1 MLNKLRADGKGI
13 RVQQYTLT
21 LLRGALRYAVRW
33 KFLETSPAEH
43 VDMPTGHAEEKI
55 AWTAEQARTF
65 LAVIRHDRLYS
76 LYAAFI
82 LGGLRRAEV
91 LGLKVDAVNLSELWL
106 EVRHTVVY
114 SNGKKLER
122 DKTKTPKGRRCFAIS
137 QAFADLIAARLF
149 ERDLER
155 TAAGASWQES
165 GYIWTDETG
174 GSFHERDLRKHYAE
188 VVKEAGVPPITFREM
203 RHTYLSLL
211 NRRGVNAKVAQHRAG
226 HADVMTTLNVY
237 THHYDDE
244 DRLAAS
250 VLDDLLEERP
260 KP

>member
-33 KFLETSPAEH
+33 KFLEASPAEH

-55 AWTAEQARTF
+55 AWTAEQVRTF
-65 LAVIRHDRLYS
+65 LAVIRHDPLYS

-82 LGGLRRAEV
+82 SGGLRRAEV
-91 LGLKVDAVNLSELWL
+91 LGLKIDAVNLSELWL

-122 DKTKTPKGRRCFAIS
+122 NKTKTPNGRP
-137 QAFADLIAARLF
+137 LF
-149 ERDLER
+149 RHFTGIR
-155 TAAGASWQES
+155 GPNRGA
-165 GYIWTDETG
+165 T
-174 GSFHERDLRKHYAE
+174 LRKRYAK